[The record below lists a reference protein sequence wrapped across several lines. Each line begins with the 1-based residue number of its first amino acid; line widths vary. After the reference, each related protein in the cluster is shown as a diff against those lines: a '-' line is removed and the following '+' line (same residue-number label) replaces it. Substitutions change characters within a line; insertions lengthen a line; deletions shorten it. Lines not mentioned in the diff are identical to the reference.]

1 MTSYRADIQN
11 QVGIIDLNSVKEF
24 IDQKMLSKDVLS
36 RDEEKLLDSL
46 NCQVIKIS
54 SKNSVTKL
62 RLREIRQT
70 NCNQLFQYFNYFKSR
85 NKIIQGNCR
94 KRIGNNT
101 TTAK

>member
-24 IDQKMLSKDVLS
+24 IDQKMLSKDVLT

-46 NCQVIKIS
+46 NCQVTKIS

-70 NCNQLFQYFNYFKSR
+70 NGRQLFQYLNYFE
-85 NKIIQGNCR
+85 
-94 KRIGNNT
+94 T
-101 TTAK
+101 